1 MVNVQGNATTVKDLL
16 QKKGDIVWTV
26 NPDTPLK
33 EALLLMVEK
42 QIGAVLVIESGKP
55 VGIFS
60 ERDYARQMASPR
72 NITMATPVKTL
83 MTHPIFYVTPEQ
95 SLEACLALMTVK
107 RFRHLPVMDGD
118 HLAGI
123 ISIGDIVK
131 QLILEREVT
140 IKDLED
146 YIWVHMI

>member
-1 MVNVQGNATTVKDLL
+1 MVKVQGNATTVKDLL
-16 QKKGDIVWTV
+16 QQKGEIVWTV
-26 NPDTPLK
+26 NPDTSLK
-33 EALLLMVEK
+33 EALLLMEAK
-42 QIGAVLVIESGKP
+42 HIGAVLVVQAEQP

-60 ERDYARQMASPR
+60 ERDYARKIVSDSR
-72 NITMATPVKTL
+72 ITMATPVKEL

-95 SLEACLALMTVK
+95 TIEDCCAFMTAK
-107 RFRHLPVMDGD
+107 HFRHLPVMDEN

-131 QLILEREVT
+131 QLILAREMT

-146 YIWVHMI
+146 YIWVNMI